1 MLNYKKRHL
10 LKCSLELFM
19 KLGPRAVTMDEI
31 AQRTGISKKTVY
43 LYFRDKND
51 LVNTLYSKVIEIMEW
66 RLKNIFITEENA
78 VEQYIKIIELGLIGQ
93 TYMNTLTVDDMKRFF
108 QVSNQKLQN
117 FIENKYSPALC
128 ESIEAGRKQGLYQ
141 PDFDTGLLAEI
152 CISHLKYYMKG
163 AGTKLPDLSVQ
174 DIKKQVI
181 THLVCGMATPAGK
194 KQVNQYFSI
203 NQ

>member
-1 MLNYKKRHL
+1 MLNYKQRHL
-10 LKCSLELFM
+10 LKCALELFM

-31 AQRTGISKKTVY
+31 AQRAGISKKTVY

-66 RLKNIFITEENA
+66 RLENILVNKENA
-78 VEQYIKIIELGLIGQ
+78 VEQYIKIIELGLTGQ
-93 TYMNTLTVDDMKRFF
+93 TYMNSISVEDMKRFF

-141 PDFDTGLLAEI
+141 PDFNTDLLAEI
-152 CISHLKYYMKG
+152 CISHLIYYMKG
-163 AGTKLPDLSVQ
+163 AGTNLPDLSVQ

-203 NQ
+203 NK

>member
-1 MLNYKKRHL
+1 MLNYKQGHI

-31 AQRTGISKKTVY
+31 AQRAGISKKTVY

-66 RLKNIFITEENA
+66 RLKSILVNEENA
-78 VEQYIKIIELGLIGQ
+78 VEQYIKIIELGLTGQ
-93 TYMNTLTVDDMKRFF
+93 TYMNSISVEDMKRFF

-128 ESIEAGRKQGLYQ
+128 ESIEAGRKQGLYH
-141 PDFDTGLLAEI
+141 PDFDTNLLAEI

-163 AGTKLPDLSVQ
+163 AGTNLPDLSVQ

-181 THLVCGMATPAGK
+181 THLVCGMATPVGR

-203 NQ
+203 N